1 MVHPGHCCRQ
11 YLLICKLL
19 KVKHLASFIVYC
31 HFHKKEIQSKFVLVV
46 RTSNVHVKYIHFFY
60 SYIKWLC
67 PCCVQFMSLAS
78 FPTWVQ
84 KRIFE
89 LDMYKRVP
97 MCEMCLMQGHCS
109 KMVTMLYRGRCMEGL
124 FCKGMDFGRYIHLYS
139 HLCANL
145 KITHF
150 VWWSTT
156 HPGRHHIDKQAQ
168 SW

>member
-19 KVKHLASFIVYC
+19 TVKHLASFLVYC

-84 KRIFE
+84 KRMFE
-89 LDMYKRVP
+89 FDMYKRVP
-97 MCEMCLMQGHCS
+97 MCEMCLMQGHWVKWWPC
-109 KMVTMLYRGRCMEGL
+109 CIGL
-124 FCKGMDFGRYIHLYS
+124 DVWKVYFCKGMDFRSCIHLYS

-156 HPGRHHIDKQAQ
+156 HPGRHHIDKQAP